1 MADFVAVLRKTI
13 DALGENTPEM
23 RERVFEKARTA
34 IEKKLAAI
42 DPPPPQ
48 IVAERQRKAL
58 EDAILAVRAEYAGQ
72 ADDSFDDLEA
82 ALTDLGDQAP
92 DQDGTAAAPPEPE
105 PQAFQAESGEPLA
118 GPETVAPAAIPASGT
133 SDLEPPADAAVEERA
148 EGIVPGSPDE
158 GEPVDP
164 AAAAVVTGHS
174 ATEPP
179 ESSQGPVP
187 APAGRV
193 KPARRTTGLV
203 AAVVALIV
211 IGGAGYAVWLNLD
224 DFAELV
230 GASGPVAS
238 QEEVPVAEPAEVA
251 ADDAAAPPAEPVA
264 GETDATTAPD
274 APQKFTQRLLPEG
287 GEVDEGP
294 AGEAPRIGE
303 GTSVATTSGPAIE
316 DPEAEVSP
324 DEAAPDQPVA
334 VGQRA
339 IFYEQ
344 STGSEEGSAEQGR
357 TVWRVVQ
364 ESPGGDAP
372 PEPAI
377 RAEVTIPAHNLQ
389 LRMTIRR
396 NADQTLPASHI
407 AEMIFLTP
415 ENFAGGAIDSV
426 LRITL
431 KETEEDTGS
440 PLQGIPAKIADG
452 FFLVALSDSSAEVEY
467 NLSLMRDKNWIDI
480 PVVYRSGRRALM
492 TMEKGIPGER
502 AFQEVLQAWQETT
515 DG

>member
-1 MADFVAVLRKTI
+1 
-13 DALGENTPEM
+13 
-23 RERVFEKARTA
+23 
-34 IEKKLAAI
+34 
-42 DPPPPQ
+42 
-48 IVAERQRKAL
+48 
-58 EDAILAVRAEYAGQ
+58 
-72 ADDSFDDLEA
+72 
-82 ALTDLGDQAP
+82 
-92 DQDGTAAAPPEPE
+92 
-105 PQAFQAESGEPLA
+105 
-118 GPETVAPAAIPASGT
+118 
-133 SDLEPPADAAVEERA
+133 
-148 EGIVPGSPDE
+148 
-158 GEPVDP
+158 
-164 AAAAVVTGHS
+164 
-174 ATEPP
+174 
-179 ESSQGPVP
+179 
-187 APAGRV
+187 
-193 KPARRTTGLV
+193 
-203 AAVVALIV
+203 
-211 IGGAGYAVWLNLD
+211 
-224 DFAELV
+224 
-230 GASGPVAS
+230 
-238 QEEVPVAEPAEVA
+238 
-251 ADDAAAPPAEPVA
+251 
-264 GETDATTAPD
+264 
-274 APQKFTQRLLPEG
+274 
-287 GEVDEGP
+287 
-294 AGEAPRIGE
+294 
-303 GTSVATTSGPAIE
+303 
-316 DPEAEVSP
+316 
-324 DEAAPDQPVA
+324 
-334 VGQRA
+334 
-339 IFYEQ
+339 
-344 STGSEEGSAEQGR
+344 
-357 TVWRVVQ
+357 VVQ

>member
-1 MADFVAVLRKTI
+1 VTGRKRRCGWFDAVLVRQAVAVNGIDGIALTKLDVLDGLDEIKVCTGYRLDGEVIDYLPREPGRAGAGRADLRRRSKAGAAPRPARAAGPTFRRRRSSMCAHIEELIGAPVALLSTSPEREDTI
-13 DALGENTPEM
+13 LGVT
-23 RERVFEKARTA
+23 
-34 IEKKLAAI
+34 
-42 DPPPPQ
+42 
-48 IVAERQRKAL
+48 
-58 EDAILAVRAEYAGQ
+58 
-72 ADDSFDDLEA
+72 DDSFDDLEA

-238 QEEVPVAEPAEVA
+238 QEEVPVSEPAEVA

-339 IFYEQ
+339 I
-344 STGSEEGSAEQGR
+344 STSSPPVRRKDRPSREG
-357 TVWRVVQ
+357 
-364 ESPGGDAP
+364 PCGGWFRNR
-372 PEPAI
+372 
-377 RAEVTIPAHNLQ
+377 RAGM
-389 LRMTIRR
+389 RRR
-396 NADQTLPASHI
+396 NRP
-407 AEMIFLTP
+407 
-415 ENFAGGAIDSV
+415 FAP
-426 LRITL
+426 R
-431 KETEEDTGS
+431 
-440 PLQGIPAKIADG
+440 
-452 FFLVALSDSSAEVEY
+452 
-467 NLSLMRDKNWIDI
+467 
-480 PVVYRSGRRALM
+480 
-492 TMEKGIPGER
+492 
-502 AFQEVLQAWQETT
+502 
-515 DG
+515 